1 MPNIKS
7 AKKRV
12 IVAETRR
19 ARNMAAKAAMKTQ
32 LKKVLP
38 LLWKMAISQ
47 LLNVNCSPQS
57 AFSIKQLAKA
67 LFIKM
72 PPQDGNPIFI
82 GIIIICNLL
91 TPLFSSGVFFLKVM
105 IEDASA

>member
-1 MPNIKS
+1 MHNIKS

-32 LKKVLP
+32 LKKFAAAVEDGDKSAAERE
-38 LLWKMAISQ
+38 LLAS
-47 LLNVNCSPQS
+47 
-57 AFSIKQLAKA
+57 
-67 LFIKM
+67 KM

-91 TPLFSSGVFFLKVM
+91 TPLFSAAYFS
-105 IEDASA
+105 